1 MAENQQNLDIKQ
13 AAGRLGVHRNTLDRM
28 INSGEIAICRIR
40 GRVFIPQAV
49 VNDFICKKTITISKG
64 KLCPSE
70 NGEMPGKSDFKLAA
84 KDTKN
89 VLHRLLHERT
99 L

>member
-40 GRVFIPQAV
+40 GRVFIPQSV
-49 VNDFICKKTITISKG
+49 VNDFICKKLSLYLKV
-64 KLCPSE
+64 KYVRQKME
-70 NGEMPGKSDFKLAA
+70 
-84 KDTKN
+84 
-89 VLHRLLHERT
+89 
-99 L
+99 

>member
-64 KLCPSE
+64 KLCLSE
-70 NGEMPGKSDFKLAA
+70 SAMGAGESVFSMAA
-84 KDTKN
+84 KESKE
-89 VLHRLLHERT
+89 VLKRLLHDKT